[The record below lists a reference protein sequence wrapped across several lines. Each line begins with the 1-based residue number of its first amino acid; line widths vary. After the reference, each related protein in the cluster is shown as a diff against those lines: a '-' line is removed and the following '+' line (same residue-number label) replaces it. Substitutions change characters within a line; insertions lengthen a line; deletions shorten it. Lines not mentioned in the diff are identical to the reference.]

1 MLCVCVAMSVALHLD
16 GSGPAAA
23 ASAPSARSSDVAAGH
38 AAAACVAAGNAETA
52 DVALRARVI
61 ESYAAGASAAYEES
75 LAAAG
80 ALLASV
86 NAMCDAP
93 SDATLAAAREAW
105 CKARVAYGVTEA
117 YRFGDGPIDR
127 RRGGV
132 ETFVNAWP
140 VDESYIEAPEPG
152 QRTGLIADRARYP
165 LLSRSVLRE
174 LNQRGGE
181 TNVCT
186 GWHAIEFMLWGR
198 DTSDTGPGARP
209 AADFIDGSAPD
220 ADRRRE
226 YLREIT
232 MMLHEDLGK
241 VAREW
246 RPDAANYR
254 AQYVAAPERAVR
266 AQFVGVALL
275 TGFEMAGE
283 RLAVALETR
292 DQEEEHS
299 CFSDTTDAD
308 FKANIAGIARVL
320 KGYGGGPGLIDLVRA
335 SDPSRADAL
344 ASALEAAL
352 KAVNAMPH
360 PFDAAIREPDGGLR
374 RERVASAMRS
384 LEALSEQ
391 VTASATLLRI
401 QLPTEPQG

>member
-1 MLCVCVAMSVALHLD
+1 MPYCKAIAAKRLLFREATLARLTAHYSAVMPIVELAL
-16 GSGPAAA
+16 AAA
-23 ASAPSARSSDVAAGH
+23 LVSCECAKDKP
-38 AAAACVAAGNAETA
+38 ETA
-52 DVALRARVI
+52 LVQRVVQ
-61 ESYAAGASAAYEES
+61 SYASGASAAYEAS
-75 LAAAG
+75 LKSAG
-80 ALLASV
+80 ALLEAV
-86 NAMCDAP
+86 RTLCEAP
-93 SDATLAAAREAW
+93 TEENLVAARNAW
-105 CKARVAYGVTEA
+105 RTARIAYGATEV

-132 ETFVNAWP
+132 ETFLNAWP
-140 VDESYIEAPEPG
+140 VDESYIEAAEPG
-152 QRTGLIADRARYP
+152 SRTGLIADRARYP
-165 LLSRSVLRE
+165 VLSRSIIRE

-186 GWHAIEFMLWGR
+186 GWHAIEFMLWGS
-198 DTSDTGPGARP
+198 DTSDIGPGARP
-209 AADFIDGSAPD
+209 ASDFVDGRTPD

-232 MMLHEDLGK
+232 ILLHEDLGK

-246 RPDAANYR
+246 QPDAQNYR
-254 AQYVAAPERAVR
+254 AQLVSDPERAVR
-266 AQFVGVALL
+266 AEFVGVALL

-308 FKANIAGIARVL
+308 FKANIAGVARVL
-320 KGYGGGPGLIDLVRA
+320 RGFDGGPGLIELVRA
-335 SDPSRADAL
+335 EDPPRADAL
-344 ASALEAAL
+344 ASALDAAL
-352 KAVNAMPH
+352 KSVNAMPH
-360 PFDAAIREPDGGLR
+360 PFDAAIREPDGGPR
-374 RERVASAMRS
+374 RDLVASAMLS

-391 VTASATLLRI
+391 VTASATGLRI